1 MSARN
6 QVICVS
12 NFNDSM
18 ALIKSQLTT
27 VHRGERLEEHSQA
40 KVGAVEPAAAEVVLH
55 QLVGNLPHHRTK
67 HQG

>member
-27 VHRGERLEEHSQA
+27 IHRGERLEEHSQA
-40 KVGAVEPAAAEVVLH
+40 KVGAVEPAAAEVVH
-55 QLVGNLPHHRTK
+55 
-67 HQG
+67 

>member
-1 MSARN
+1 
-6 QVICVS
+6 
-12 NFNDSM
+12 M
-18 ALIKSQLTT
+18 ALIRSQL
-27 VHRGERLEEHSQA
+27 RKRDWKEDEHSQA